1 MTKVDVY
8 NTDYTKLNHS
18 YIQIYET
25 YEKLLQ
31 VDDADPE
38 VLDIIGKILMVFNP
52 TLDKI
57 KSEMNVKTRYKDESP
72 SASEGDNNS
81 QNGPIILHGNFTGE

>member
-1 MTKVDVY
+1 MNKVDVY

-31 VDDADPE
+31 VEDADPE
-38 VLDIIGKILMVFNP
+38 VLDILGKILMVFNP

-57 KSEMNVKTRYKDESP
+57 KSEMNVKTRYKDEP
-72 SASEGDNNS
+72 SSSVESKDGK
-81 QNGPIILHGNFTGE
+81 NGPIILHGDFSGE